1 MVAVQGVYENGQ
13 IQLEEAAP
21 MERANVIV
29 IFPENHIVKNE
40 QSDQMSRKLFEE
52 FTGSISRII
61 DEKEELEAARN
72 EKYANID

>member
-13 IQLEEAAP
+13 IQLAEAAP

-40 QSDQMSRKLFEE
+40 QSAQMSRKLFEE
-52 FTGSISRII
+52 FTGSIDRII

>member
-13 IQLEEAAP
+13 IQLAEAAP

-40 QSDQMSRKLFEE
+40 PSDQMSRKLFEE
-52 FTGSISRII
+52 FTGSIDRII

>member
-13 IQLEEAAP
+13 IQLAEAAP

-40 QSDQMSRKLFEE
+40 QSDQISRKLFEE

-72 EKYANID
+72 EKYTNID

>member
-1 MVAVQGVYENGQ
+1 MVAVQGIYENGQ
-13 IQLEEAAP
+13 IQLKEAAP

-29 IFPENHIVKNE
+29 IFPENHLIK
-40 QSDQMSRKLFEE
+40 SDQADLASRKLFEE

-72 EKYANID
+72 EKYADID